1 MSKLRSLNTSFWSD
15 TWIETLSPLDKL
27 LFIYLVTNEK
37 TNMLGIYEV
46 SIRKMSFET
55 GIDQEKISKG
65 LKGFERVGKVKYKN
79 NHVIIHNY
87 MKHQN
92 YNTNMKKSAIDV
104 YNSLPDHL
112 KDNSLNISKD
122 KPLEGFERLLN
133 HFGMV
138 RKVEYEY
145 EEEREVKDEK
155 ESKEERE
162 EKFKKIAFSEC
173 SPTQE
178 EINAFNKFLDYWTE
192 SNMQGS
198 KLRFEKQKTFDVTRR
213 WSTWLSNEEK
223 FKKEKISAKKEKPRF
238 SINR

>member
-1 MSKLRSLNTSFWSD
+1 
-15 TWIETLSPLDKL
+15 
-27 LFIYLVTNEK
+27 
-37 TNMLGIYEV
+37 
-46 SIRKMSFET
+46 
-55 GIDQEKISKG
+55 
-65 LKGFERVGKVKYKN
+65 
-79 NHVIIHNY
+79 
-87 MKHQN
+87 
-92 YNTNMKKSAIDV
+92 MKKSAIDV

-155 ESKEERE
+155 ESKKERE

-178 EINAFNKFLDYWTE
+178 QINAFNKFLDYWTE

-223 FKKEKISAKKEKPRF
+223 FKKEKSSAKKEKPRF